1 VLGVRPEH
9 YGPGQGVPLEGS
21 VVMMETHG
29 REDLFEVDLAG
40 GGRVRAILPAG
51 SGVGLGSRVD
61 WGIALDRIFAFSPE
75 GVGYDPLARSRPP
88 LRHRPSRRVGLCAGN
103 TLRAF
108 ELASDLG
115 AEFWEVD
122 IRTSADGVLV
132 AHHDAETACGLA
144 VSGHDRRH
152 ARRPLRGAASGLGDR
167 AGPAT
172 GRGHLRRHQGRR
184 PGRRGAGA
192 ADAGLE
198 KAILGA
204 FDPAAV
210 GALKAAGVTYP
221 NAALVPLGA
230 DPFEHAKGAD
240 IIHLCWERMERPQ
253 DKLTPEFLSRARA
266 NGQRV
271 VLWHEEDPG
280 RMADLRD
287 LPILGICSDTPELV
301 HPFRAP
307 ADWPVKTVAHRGANS
322 VAPENTLPAA
332 SCAFAAGFDWVELDV
347 RSSADGQL
355 VVIHDADVARTTDG
369 AGLVI
374 DMPMAELRSLDAGG
388 WFDPHFAGVR
398 LPTLAEMLDCAR
410 NWGKG
415 IYIEIKHAD
424 PMAVLREVQLAEMVE
439 RCFFWGWDYDGL
451 RAIKAADP
459 RARIMTR
466 RMDFDRLEECFATL
480 SFDIIEYDSTD
491 DWSDMDAARAY
502 GAELMICYMGRDA
515 SVFDKVIAARPD
527 IVNIDDLFTFRRRV
541 EAAGL
546 DTHER

>member
-1 VLGVRPEH
+1 MTHWLDPDRP
-9 YGPGQGVPLEGS
+9 Y
-21 VVMMETHG
+21 
-29 REDLFEVDLAG
+29 
-40 GGRVRAILPAG
+40 AIA
-51 SGVGLGSRVD
+51 
-61 WGIALDRIFAFSPE
+61 
-75 GVGYDPLARSRPP
+75 
-88 LRHRPSRRVGLCAGN
+88 HRGASAYAPGN

-108 ELASDLG
+108 ELAGDLG

-144 VSGHDRRH
+144 VAGTTADTLADRC
-152 ARRPLRGAASGLGDR
+152 GAPRLASVIAL
-167 AGPAT
+167 A
-172 GRGHLRRHQGRR
+172 QQ
-184 PGRRGAGA
+184 RGAGIY
-192 ADAGLE
+192 ADIKDA
-198 KAILGA
+198 
-204 FDPAAV
+204 DPVAV
-210 GALKAAGVTYP
+210 ARALHGRRARKGHPRRLRPGCRGRAEGGRCDLP

-230 DPFEHAKGAD
+230 DPFEHARGAD

-253 DKLTPEFLSRARA
+253 DRLTPEFLSRARA

-280 RMADLRD
+280 RMADLRH

-374 DMPMAELRSLDAGG
+374 DMPMSICAALDAGG

-410 NWGKG
+410 DWGKG

-459 RARIMTR
+459 KARIMTR
-466 RMDFDRLEECFATL
+466 RMDFDRLEECFADL

-491 DWSDMDAARAY
+491 DWSDMEAARGY

-546 DTHER
+546 DTHGR